1 MVSRFR
7 SRFYSINSAQPGSVV
22 VARATI
28 RLVRVWQSALDLSQ
42 NCHKNFFGNSVRLW
56 RINVMSEFTTRP
68 LRFYA
73 LYFKEDSEKTEVAV
87 GDSISEVL
95 ADVQAQ
101 TGRPFLDFQFREIS
115 RSEFESF
122 SPVSAD

>member
-1 MVSRFR
+1 
-7 SRFYSINSAQPGSVV
+7 
-22 VARATI
+22 
-28 RLVRVWQSALDLSQ
+28 
-42 NCHKNFFGNSVRLW
+42 
-56 RINVMSEFTTRP
+56 MSEFTTRP

>member
-1 MVSRFR
+1 
-7 SRFYSINSAQPGSVV
+7 
-22 VARATI
+22 
-28 RLVRVWQSALDLSQ
+28 
-42 NCHKNFFGNSVRLW
+42 
-56 RINVMSEFTTRP
+56 MSELSARHR
-68 LRFYA
+68 RFYA

-87 GDSISEVL
+87 GNLISEIL

-122 SPVSAD
+122 SPVSAG

>member
-1 MVSRFR
+1 
-7 SRFYSINSAQPGSVV
+7 
-22 VARATI
+22 
-28 RLVRVWQSALDLSQ
+28 
-42 NCHKNFFGNSVRLW
+42 
-56 RINVMSEFTTRP
+56 MSELSARHR
-68 LRFYA
+68 RFYA

-87 GDSISEVL
+87 GNSISEIL

-122 SPVSAD
+122 SPVSAG